1 MVSGNKRHGQTG
13 FGAMSLGGEVSDF
26 GYMFPQLAQ
35 EPDAKL
41 PSENPSVLTQ
51 YLKALGQAMID
62 SAEPSNHGAATSNI
76 PQVYTYLGQFIDHDI
91 TAQANRM
98 SMVSDI
104 RTPAVIPQAP
114 HYITHNLKNQRRA
127 FLELDSVYG
136 DGCSFNTSAPT
147 QAELQGFFEGAKM
160 RLGRNTVNSD
170 IPGIRIPPG
179 NDLRRDLPRHS
190 ADRSPIIAERRN
202 DENLIIAQLH
212 TAFLRFHNAIVDDI
226 DSGGVRLSSAAL
238 FQEACRLTRWHYQWI
253 ILYDY
258 LPTIVKAAV
267 IDDIR
272 AYGRRFFKPTVGV
285 FMPIEFSAAAFR
297 FGHSMVRGAYD
308 FNRNFGDDP
317 GALGPA
323 DLRLLFAFTGSGGF
337 VLSGAGNNDE
347 SPLTLPF
354 NGIIEWDR
362 FVAVRGNARRAAY
375 KIDTHLDPVLSNM
388 NNERLA
394 APDTPRHIQDLLA
407 HLAIRN
413 LLRGYSLSIP
423 TGQALARAMD
433 IAVLTEAELKQGNAE
448 SLNDLLDASGFTQR
462 TPAWYYIL
470 KEAEVREHG
479 DSLGDV
485 GSRIV
490 GETLFGLLEEDP
502 DSFLNAEHRW
512 TPSDG
517 IGVATIEELLRFAG
531 VLT

>member
-1 MVSGNKRHGQTG
+1 MSRQKRHGQAG
-13 FGAMSLGGEVSDF
+13 FGAISLGGEANDF
-26 GYMFPQLAQ
+26 GYMFPQLA
-35 EPDAKL
+35 EDPDAKL
-41 PSENPSVLTQ
+41 PHEDPSAMTQ

-62 SAEPSNHGAATSNI
+62 SVEVSNDGDATSNM
-76 PQVYTYLGQFIDHDI
+76 PLVFTYLGQFIDHDI
-91 TAQANRM
+91 IAQTNRM

-104 RTPAVIPQAP
+104 RTPAVMPQAP
-114 HYITHNLKNQRRA
+114 HYITHNLKNLRRA

-136 DGCSFNTSAPT
+136 DGRSFKARAPT

-190 ADRSPIIAERRN
+190 TDRSPIIADRRN
-202 DENLIIAQLH
+202 DEHLIIAQLH

-253 ILYDY
+253 ILHDY
-258 LPTIVKAAV
+258 LPMIAKASV

-272 AYGRRFFKPTVGV
+272 AYGRRFFKPTARV
-285 FMPIEFSAAAFR
+285 FIPIEFSVAAFR

-323 DLRLLFAFTGSGGF
+323 DLRHLFAFTGSGGF
-337 VLSGAGNNDE
+337 VPSGDGGNDE

-354 NGIIEWDR
+354 NWIIEWDR
-362 FVAVRGNARRAAY
+362 FVAVRGNARRAAH
-375 KIDTHLDPVLSNM
+375 KIDTHLAPELSDM
-388 NNERLA
+388 NHERFAALA
-394 APDTPRHIQDLLA
+394 EPRPIQDLLS
-407 HLAIRN
+407 HLAMRN
-413 LLRGYSLSIP
+413 LLRGYSLSVP
-423 TGQALARAMD
+423 TGQALARAMN

-448 SLNDLLDASGFTQR
+448 LLNDLLDASGFTQR

-479 DSLGDV
+479 DSLGEV

-502 DSFLNAEHRW
+502 DSFLNADHRW
-512 TPSDG
+512 APSDG
-517 IGVATIEELLRFAG
+517 VGVATIEELLRFAG
-531 VLT
+531 VLL